1 MTSNVDNADNNEQA
15 IVTIDSTNNENIGQ
29 ASRVEMP
36 TIHSNDNL
44 ILETFQNSTDVL
56 SDYGVSMYSPQFR
69 NNSNFSQKSRLQY
82 CLVFLNHV
90 SMQISLLSLLEPLLF
105 FYFIISLEKDLFY
118 QQLDSFVVH
127 TFDVFDETTVSKIR
141 SQVFYPMIFEFFNYE
156 QIYVDNLF
164 LSLENDAEHA
174 SRVQQEIVNALFEK
188 AFNFAIVCNTLNLV
202 YSLGMLR
209 MYGIN
214 MFEILTHHIIL
225 IFCIGMYEI
234 WFFTTIVINYLPW
247 TKEEILFYVFQCI
260 WLQYSEKFP
269 ELKETQHNVTMT
281 CSV

>member
-141 SQVFYPMIFEFFNYE
+141 SHQKN
-156 QIYVDNLF
+156 QN
-164 LSLENDAEHA
+164 H
-174 SRVQQEIVNALFEK
+174 
-188 AFNFAIVCNTLNLV
+188 
-202 YSLGMLR
+202 
-209 MYGIN
+209 
-214 MFEILTHHIIL
+214 
-225 IFCIGMYEI
+225 
-234 WFFTTIVINYLPW
+234 
-247 TKEEILFYVFQCI
+247 
-260 WLQYSEKFP
+260 
-269 ELKETQHNVTMT
+269 
-281 CSV
+281 